1 MVQARAVVRAYTGR
15 RFSAWGIRM
24 RLRSALWMLFG
35 VAVFPLYAAS
45 SVPARV
51 AMSQPAVSADG
62 SQIAFVA
69 NGGIWTVASTGGK
82 AHLLVADDGGND
94 SRPLY
99 SPDGKQLAFQSDTGG
114 EGSGIYVLDL
124 ASGTLRRLTWADGS
138 NQLDAW
144 SRDSQ
149 WIYLSSS
156 RGNVGGMAGVYRVR
170 ASGGTPMPV
179 SLESYR
185 NESMAA
191 PSPDGA
197 TLALVGGGMGD
208 WQWWRHGRA
217 HIDEGAVW
225 LLRDDGSHQ
234 YRRLTPDDARAEW
247 PMWAPDGGTLY
258 YMSDRGGAE
267 NIWRVP
273 LVGGSETSVT
283 SFTDGR
289 VLWPSLAANGQL
301 LAFERNFGIWTLD
314 PASGHASPLTIE
326 LAGAIRGPLPKHEN
340 LTHGFGQIALS
351 PDGKK
356 LALIAHGE
364 VFATDAAKGGHA
376 RRITRTAAEEYDLA
390 WAPDSRRLVYGSERD
405 GHGQLYLYDFASGR
419 ETALATDT
427 GEDTAPQFSP
437 DGKQLAFLRNDREL
451 CVLDIA
457 SGKLRV
463 VARAPIDLPRPL
475 ASSQPFAWSP
485 DGKWIAYLSWG
496 QRMFRNVQAVSLADG
511 KKVVLSSL
519 ANTGADNVLW
529 SPDRRSLLFTTGQ
542 RTEEGHVAR
551 IDLLPR
557 TPEFREDRFQDL
569 FKAKPPGD
577 KKQDDSK
584 DLPDDKL
591 AKTPVRIDAD
601 GIRERLNLLPV
612 GLDVGA
618 AQISPDG
625 KTLLLTAE
633 VAGKQNLYSWSLD
646 PLAKEPPVAKQL
658 TSTPGDKQ
666 DAQFS
671 HDGKRVFYLDA
682 GKIQSLALDGKSKPE
697 ALDVDAALEVD
708 FDSEKQVVFG
718 QAWSWLRNTFHDPRM
733 HGVNWN
739 AVHTT
744 YAPLVATAATPAAL
758 YRLLNLMVGE
768 LDASH
773 SGARPAQ
780 KREPITG
787 WLGLGFDRAE
797 YEKDGHFRIDAV
809 LPLSPADV
817 AGGIKPGDYL
827 LAIDDEPL
835 DAGSNLAERL
845 AHRIGDKVE
854 LRLARNAGGTGA
866 HEVAVKPIDSHTL
879 ADLAYRAW
887 TASNRAYVL
896 KASGGR
902 LGYVHLRDM
911 SGESL
916 QDFYKDLDAQN
927 ATREGVVIDI
937 RNNFGGFVNAYA
949 LDVISRR
956 PYLNMT
962 FRGFDQAEP
971 ARSILG
977 QRALERPTV
986 LITNR
991 VTLSDGE
998 DFSEGYRA
1006 LGLGKIVGEPT
1017 AGWII
1022 YTSAGKLI
1030 DGGTVRL
1037 PFITITDNHGQ
1048 PMEGH
1053 PRPVDIPVSRPL
1065 GESFQHK
1072 DSDLDAAV
1080 RSLLSTTSET
1090 AKG

>member
-1 MVQARAVVRAYTGR
+1 
-15 RFSAWGIRM
+15 M
-24 RLRSALWMLFG
+24 RLRAVLWMLFALAALPLPAAAAAK
-35 VAVFPLYAAS
+35 VAL
-45 SVPARV
+45 
-51 AMSQPAVSADG
+51 SQPSVSPDG
-62 SQIAFVA
+62 SRIAFVA
-69 NGGIWTVASTGGK
+69 NGGIWSVASNGGQ
-82 AHLLVADDGGND
+82 AHLLVADDDGND
-94 SRPLY
+94 TRPLY
-99 SPDGKQLAFQSDTGG
+99 SPDGRQLAFQSDGGG

-124 ASGTLRRLTWADGS
+124 ASGVLRRLTWADGG

-144 SRDSQ
+144 SRDGQ
-149 WIYLSSS
+149 WIYLSSA
-156 RGNVGGMAGVYRVR
+156 RDNIGGMAGVYRVR
-170 ASGGTPMPV
+170 ATGGTPMPV

-197 TLALVGGGMGD
+197 ALALVGGGMGD
-208 WQWWRHGRA
+208 WQWWRHGRS

-225 LLRDDGSHQ
+225 LLRDDGSHA
-234 YRRLTPDDARAEW
+234 YRRLTADDARAEW

-258 YMSDRGGAE
+258 YMSDRSGAE

-273 LVGGSETSVT
+273 LAGGNETAVT
-283 SFTDGR
+283 AFTDGR
-289 VLWPSLAANGQL
+289 VLWPSLSANGKL
-301 LAFERNFGIWTLD
+301 LAFERDFGIWTLD
-314 PASGHASPLTIE
+314 PASGRSAPLAIE
-326 LAGAIRGPLPKHEN
+326 LAGAIRGPQPKHEK
-340 LTHGFGQIALS
+340 LGGDYSQIALS

-376 RRITRTAAEEYDLA
+376 RRLTRTAAAEYDLA
-390 WAPDSRRLVYGSERD
+390 WAPDSHRLVYGSERA
-405 GHGQLYLYDFASGR
+405 GHGQLYLYDFASGK
-419 ETALATDT
+419 ETALADAA
-427 GEDTAPQFSP
+427 GEDTAPRFSP

-457 SGKLRV
+457 SGKLRTLV
-463 VARAPIDLPRPL
+463 KARIDLPRPL
-475 ASSQPFAWSP
+475 DSSAPFAWSP
-485 DGKWIAYLSWG
+485 DGRWIAYLDWG
-496 QRMFRNVQAVSLADG
+496 SRMFRNVHAVTLADG
-511 KKVVLSSL
+511 RQIALSSL
-519 ANTGADNVLW
+519 ANTDADNVLW
-529 SPDRRSLLFTTGQ
+529 SPDGRSLLFTTGQ
-542 RTEEGHVAR
+542 RTEDGRVAQV
-551 IDLLPR
+551 DLLPR
-557 TPEFREDRFQDL
+557 TPVFREDRFQEL
-569 FKAKPPGD
+569 FKAKPADTG
-577 KKQDDSK
+577 KHAGKSDDSK
-584 DLPDDKL
+584 PA
-591 AKTPVRIDAD
+591 AKPVRIDAD
-601 GIRERLNLLPV
+601 GIRERLSLLPV
-612 GLDVGA
+612 GLNVGA

-633 VAGKQNLYSWSLD
+633 VAGKPNLYSWSLD

-671 HDGKRVFYLDA
+671 EDGKRVVYLDA

-697 ALDVDAALEVD
+697 AVAVDAELEVT
-708 FDSEKQVVFG
+708 FDAEKRVVFE
-718 QAWSWLRNTFHDPRM
+718 QAWHWLGKTFHDPAM
-733 HGVNWN
+733 HGVDWN
-739 AVHTT
+739 AVHAT
-744 YAPLVATAATPAAL
+744 YAPLVATATTPAAL
-758 YRLLNLMVGE
+758 YRLMNLMVGE

-773 SGARPAQ
+773 SGVRPPQQHAS
-780 KREPITG
+780 ITG
-787 WLGLGFDRAE
+787 RLGLRYDRAE
-797 YEKDGHFRIDAV
+797 YERHGRFRIDGV
-809 LPLSPADV
+809 MPLSPAAV
-817 AGGIKPGDYL
+817 AGGIRPGDYL
-827 LAIDDEPL
+827 LAIDGEPL
-835 DAGSNLAERL
+835 DASSNLAERL
-845 AHRIGDKVE
+845 AHRIGDKVS
-854 LRLARNAGGTGA
+854 LRIANNAGGA
-866 HEVAVKPIDSHTL
+866 HARDIAVKPIDSK
-879 ADLAYRAW
+879 DLSELVYRAW
-887 TASNRAYVL
+887 TADNRAYVA

-911 SGESL
+911 SYASL
-916 QDFYKDLDAQN
+916 QNFYKDLDAQN
-927 ATREGVVIDI
+927 ATRAGVVIDI

-949 LDVISRR
+949 LDVLSRR

-1037 PFITITDNHGQ
+1037 PFITITDHHGQ

-1053 PRPVDIPVSRPL
+1053 PRPVDIPVTRAL

-1072 DSDLDAAV
+1072 DSELDAAV
-1080 RSLLSTTSET
+1080 HSLLGTVGAAGKS
-1090 AKG
+1090 

>member
-1 MVQARAVVRAYTGR
+1 
-15 RFSAWGIRM
+15 M
-24 RLRSALWMLFG
+24 RLHSTLWMLF
-35 VAVFPLYAAS
+35 ALFALPLHAAT
-45 SVPARV
+45 PATARV
-51 AMSQPAVSADG
+51 AMSQPSVSPDG

-69 NGGIWTVASTGGK
+69 DGGIWTVASNGGD

-124 ASGTLRRLTWADGS
+124 ASGALRRLTWADGS

-156 RGNVGGMAGVYRVR
+156 RDNVGGMAGVYRVR

-191 PSPDGA
+191 PAPDGA
-197 TLALVGGGMGD
+197 SLALVGGGMGD
-208 WQWWRHGRA
+208 WQWWRHGRS

-234 YRRLTPDDARAEW
+234 YTRLTPDNARAEW
-247 PMWAPDGGTLY
+247 PMWAPDGRTLY
-258 YMSDRGGAE
+258 YMSDRSGSE

-273 LVGGSETSVT
+273 LGGGNQTALT

-289 VLWPSLAANGQL
+289 VLWPSMSASGNL
-301 LAFERNFGIWTLD
+301 LAFERDFGIWTVN
-314 PASGHASPLTIE
+314 PANGQATPLAIR
-326 LAGAIRGPLPKHEN
+326 LAGAIRGPLAKHEK
-340 LTHGFGQIALS
+340 LTGGFSQIALS

-364 VFATDAAKGGHA
+364 VFATDAAKGRHA
-376 RRITRTAAEEYDLA
+376 RRLTRTTAEEYDLA
-390 WAPDSRRLVYGSERD
+390 WAPDSRRLVYGSERG
-405 GHGQLYLYDFASGR
+405 GHGQLFMYDFADGK
-419 ETALATDT
+419 ETALASDA
-427 GEDTAPQFSP
+427 GEDTAPRFSP

-451 CVLDIA
+451 CVLDLA
-457 SGKLRV
+457 SGKLRTLV
-463 VARAPIDLPRPL
+463 KAPIDLPRPL
-475 ASSQPFAWSP
+475 DSSAPFAWSP
-485 DGKWIAYLSWG
+485 DGRWIAFLSWG
-496 QRMFRNVQAVSLADG
+496 PRMFRNVQAVSLADG
-511 KKVVLSSL
+511 KQVSLSSL
-519 ANTGADNVLW
+519 ANTDADNVLW

-542 RTEEGHVAR
+542 RTEEGRVAR
-551 IDLLPR
+551 VDLLPR

-569 FKAKPPGD
+569 FKAKTDAD
-577 KKQDDSK
+577 KKPKDDQAK
-584 DLPDDKL
+584 PDDKL
-591 AKTPVRIDAD
+591 ANTPVRIDTH
-601 GIRERLNLLPV
+601 GIRERLSLLPV

-618 AQISPDG
+618 AQVSPDG

-633 VAGKQNLYSWSLD
+633 VAGKPNLYSWSLD
-646 PLAKEPPVAKQL
+646 PLANEPPVARQL

-682 GKIQSLALDGKSKPE
+682 GSIKSLALDGNHDAKPL
-697 ALDVDAALEVD
+697 AVDAALEVD
-708 FDSEKQVVFG
+708 FDSEKRVVFE
-718 QAWSWLRNTFHDPRM
+718 QAWHWLRSTFHDPAM
-733 HGVNWN
+733 HGVDWN
-739 AVHTT
+739 QVHAT

-773 SGARPAQ
+773 SGVRPPQ
-780 KREPITG
+780 HRTPITG
-787 WLGLGFDRAE
+787 RLGLTFDRAE
-797 YEKDGHFRIDAV
+797 YEQHGRFRIDAV

-817 AGGIKPGDYL
+817 TGDIKRGDYL
-827 LAIDDEPL
+827 LAIDGEPL
-835 DAGSNLAERL
+835 DAHSNLAQRL
-845 AHRIGDKVE
+845 AHRIGDKVS
-854 LRLARNAGGTGA
+854 LRIADNVNGA
-866 HEVAVKPIDSHTL
+866 HARDIAVKPIDSRDL
-879 ADLAYRAW
+879 SELAYRDW
-887 TASNRAYVL
+887 TAVNRAYVL

-911 SGESL
+911 SFGSL
-916 QDFYKDLDAQN
+916 QNFYKDLDAQN
-927 ATREGVVIDI
+927 ATRDGVVIDI

-949 LDVISRR
+949 LDVLSRR

-1053 PRPVDIPVSRPL
+1053 PRPVDIPVSRTL
-1065 GESFQHK
+1065 GESYRNK
-1072 DSDLDAAV
+1072 DSELDAAV
-1080 RSLLSTTSET
+1080 HSLLTTAGGSG
-1090 AKG
+1090 KS

>member
-1 MVQARAVVRAYTGR
+1 
-15 RFSAWGIRM
+15 M
-24 RLRSALWMLFG
+24 RLRSILWMLFG
-35 VAVFPLYAAS
+35 LAALPLHAA
-45 SVPARV
+45 PAAPRV
-51 AMSQPAVSADG
+51 ALSQPSVSPNG
-62 SQIAFVA
+62 SEIAFVA
-69 NGGIWTVASTGGK
+69 DGGIWSVASTGGK
-82 AHLLVADDGGND
+82 AHLLIADDGAD

-114 EGSGIYVLDL
+114 EGSGIYLLDL
-124 ASGTLRRLTWADGS
+124 SSGVLRRLTWADGS

-156 RGNVGGMAGVYRVR
+156 RDNVGGMVAVYRVR

-191 PSPDGA
+191 PSPDGKQ
-197 TLALVGGGMGD
+197 LALVGGGMGD

-217 HIDEGAVW
+217 HIDEGAIW
-225 LLRDDGSHQ
+225 LLRNDGSHQ
-234 YRRLTPDDARAEW
+234 YTRLTPDNARAEW
-247 PMWAPDGGTLY
+247 PMWAPDGTALY
-258 YMSDRGGAE
+258 YMSDRSGTE
-267 NIWRVP
+267 NIWRAALADGKDAAATV
-273 LVGGSETSVT
+273 
-283 SFTDGR
+283 FTDGR
-289 VLWPSLAANGQL
+289 VLWPSLSANGKL
-301 LAFERNFGIWTLD
+301 LAFERDFGIWTLD
-314 PASGHASPLTIE
+314 PVSGKAAALPIE
-326 LAGAIRGPLPKHEN
+326 LAGAIRGPLATQEN
-340 LTHGFGQIALS
+340 LSHGFSQIALS

-376 RRITRTAAEEYDLA
+376 QRITHTAAAEYDLT

-405 GHGQLYLYDFASGR
+405 GHGQLYLYDFVNGK
-419 ETALATDT
+419 ETALAKDT
-427 GEDTAPQFSP
+427 GEDTAPYFSP
-437 DGKQLAFLRNDREL
+437 DGKQLAFLHNDREL
-451 CVLDIA
+451 RVLDIA
-457 SGKLRV
+457 SGKLRTLV
-463 VARAPIDLPRPL
+463 KAPIDLPRPI

-485 DGKWIAYLSWG
+485 DGRWIAYLSWG
-496 QRMFRNVQAVSLADG
+496 QRMFRNVQAVNLADG
-511 KKVVLSSL
+511 KSLGLSSL
-519 ANTGADNVLW
+519 ANTDADNVLW
-529 SPDRRSLLFTTGQ
+529 SPDRSSLLFTTGQ
-542 RTEEGHVAR
+542 RTEEGRLAQV
-551 IDLLPR
+551 DLLPR
-557 TPEFREDRFQDL
+557 TPVFREDRFQDL
-569 FKAKPPGD
+569 FKSKPAGDDKHADDPAK
-577 KKQDDSK
+577 
-584 DLPDDKL
+584 PDDKQ
-591 AKTPVRIDAD
+591 AKTPVRIDAN
-601 GIRERLNLLPV
+601 GIRERLSLLPI

-633 VAGKQNLYSWSLD
+633 VAGKPNLYSWSLD
-646 PLAKEPPVAKQL
+646 PLADEPPVAKQL

-671 HDGKRVFYLDA
+671 SDGKRVFYLDA
-682 GKIQSLALDGKSKPE
+682 GKIQSLALEGSDKPKTL
-697 ALDVDAALEVD
+697 AVDASLEVN
-708 FDSEKQVVFG
+708 FDSEKRVVFE
-718 QAWSWLRNTFHDPRM
+718 QAWSWLRNTFHDSKM
-733 HGVNWN
+733 HGVDWN
-739 AVHTT
+739 QVHAT

-768 LDASH
+768 LNASH
-773 SGARPAQ
+773 SGVRPPQHRA
-780 KREPITG
+780 PITG
-787 WLGLGFDRAE
+787 RLGLTFDRSE
-797 YEKDGHFRIDAV
+797 YEQHGRFRIDDV
-809 LPLSPADV
+809 LPLSPANVSGD
-817 AGGIKPGDYL
+817 IKPGDYL
-827 LAIDDEPL
+827 LAIDGAPL
-835 DAGSNLAERL
+835 TANSNLAERL
-845 AHRIGDKVE
+845 AHRIGDKVS
-854 LRLARNAGGTGA
+854 LRIASNASGA
-866 HEVAVKPIDSHTL
+866 NASDVAVKPIDSKDL
-879 ADLAYRAW
+879 SELAYGAW
-887 TASNRAYVL
+887 TATNRAYVL

-911 SGESL
+911 SFGSL

-949 LDVISRR
+949 LDVLSRR

-1065 GESFQHK
+1065 GESYQHK

-1080 RSLLSTTSET
+1080 RSLLST

>member
-1 MVQARAVVRAYTGR
+1 
-15 RFSAWGIRM
+15 M
-24 RLRSALWMLFG
+24 RLRSVFWMLFG
-35 VAVFPLYAAS
+35 LIALPLHATAPAVAK
-45 SVPARV
+45 V
-51 AMSQPAVSADG
+51 AMSQPSVSPDG

-69 NGGIWTVASTGGK
+69 NGGIWTVASSGGN
-82 AHLLVADDGGND
+82 AHLLVADDDGAD

-99 SPDGKQLAFQSDTGG
+99 SPDGRQLAFQSDTGG
-114 EGSGIYVLDL
+114 EGSGIYLLDL
-124 ASGTLRRLTWADGS
+124 SNGTLRRLTWADGS

-156 RGNVGGMAGVYRVR
+156 RDNIGGMAGVYRVR

-191 PSPDGA
+191 PSPDGSS
-197 TLALVGGGMGD
+197 LALVGGGMGD
-208 WQWWRHGRA
+208 WQWWRHGHA

-225 LLRDDGSHQ
+225 LLRDDGSHR
-234 YRRLTPDDARAEW
+234 YARLTPDDARAEW
-247 PMWAPDGGTLY
+247 PMWAPGGGTLY
-258 YMSDRGGAE
+258 YMSDRSGAE

-273 LVGGSETSVT
+273 VGGGSEAAVT
-283 SFTDGR
+283 HFTDGR
-289 VLWPSLAANGQL
+289 VLWPTLSADGRL
-301 LAFERNFGIWTLD
+301 LAFERDFGIWTLD
-314 PASGHASPLTIE
+314 PANGQTRPLAIE
-326 LAGAIRGPLPKHEN
+326 LSGAIRGPQGKYEN
-340 LTHGFGQIALS
+340 LTRGFSQIALS

-364 VFATDAAKGGHA
+364 VFATDAEKGGHA
-376 RRITRTAAEEYDLA
+376 RRITHTAAAEYDLA

-405 GHGQLYLYDFASGR
+405 GHGQLYLYDFASDKER
-419 ETALATDT
+419 ALTNDA

-451 CVLDIA
+451 CVLDVA

-463 VARAPIDLPRPL
+463 VTKAPIDLPRPL
-475 ASSQPFAWSP
+475 DSSQPFAWSP
-485 DGKWIAYLSWG
+485 DGRWIAYLSWG
-496 QRMFRNVQAVSLADG
+496 PRMFRNVQAISLADG
-511 KKVVLSSL
+511 RQVSLSSL

-529 SPDRRSLLFTTGQ
+529 SPDRRSLFFTTGQ
-542 RTEEGHVAR
+542 RTEEGQVAR
-551 IDLLPR
+551 VDLLPR
-557 TPEFREDRFQDL
+557 TPVFREDRFQDL
-569 FKAKPPGD
+569 FKPKAAG
-577 KKQDDSK
+577 DSK
-584 DLPDDKL
+584 HGDGKAEPDDAL
-591 AKTPVRIDAD
+591 AKTPVRIDAN
-601 GIRERLNLLPV
+601 GIRERLSLLPV

-646 PLAKEPPVAKQL
+646 PLAKEPPVATQL
-658 TSTPGDKQ
+658 TSTPGEKE

-671 HDGKRVFYLDA
+671 HDGKHVFYLDA
-682 GKIQSLALDGKSKPE
+682 GKIQSLALGGKNKPE
-697 ALDVDAALEVD
+697 ALAVDAALEVN
-708 FDSEKQVVFG
+708 FDSEKRVVFE
-718 QAWSWLRNTFHDPRM
+718 QAWSWLRNTFHDPGM
-733 HGVNWN
+733 HGVNWDQ
-739 AVHTT
+739 VHAT

-758 YRLLNLMVGE
+758 YRLLNMMVGE

-773 SGARPAQ
+773 SGAREPQ
-780 KREPITG
+780 HREPITG
-787 WLGLGFDRAE
+787 RLGLMFDRAAFE
-797 YEKDGHFRIDAV
+797 QHGRFRIDDV

-817 AGGIKPGDYL
+817 AGGIKSGDYL
-827 LAIDDEPL
+827 LAIDGEPL
-835 DAGSNLAERL
+835 EAGSNLAERL
-845 AHRIGDKVE
+845 AHRIGEKVT
-854 LRLARNAGGTGA
+854 LRIADDAGGA
-866 HEVAVKPIDSHTL
+866 HAHDVAVKPIDSHAL

-887 TASNRAYVL
+887 TAANRAYVL
-896 KASGGR
+896 KASDGR

-927 ATREGVVIDI
+927 ATRDGVVIDI
-937 RNNFGGFVNAYA
+937 RNNYGGFVNAYA
-949 LDVISRR
+949 LDVLARR

-962 FRGFDQAEP
+962 FRGFAQSEP

-1022 YTSAGKLI
+1022 YTSAGRLI

-1080 RSLLSTTSET
+1080 QSLLTTTGS
-1090 AKG
+1090 GRS

>member
-1 MVQARAVVRAYTGR
+1 
-15 RFSAWGIRM
+15 
-24 RLRSALWMLFG
+24 MLFG
-35 VAVFPLYAAS
+35 LVALPLQATAS
-45 SVPARV
+45 TKV
-51 AMSQPAVSADG
+51 AMSQPSVSPDG
-62 SQIAFVA
+62 GQIAFVA
-69 NGGIWTVASTGGK
+69 NGGIWTVASGGGN
-82 AHLLVADDGGND
+82 AHLLVADDGGAD

-114 EGSGIYVLDL
+114 EGSGIYLLDL
-124 ASGTLRRLTWADGS
+124 ASGTLRRLTWADGN

-156 RGNVGGMAGVYRVR
+156 RDNVGGMAGVYRVR

-179 SLESYR
+179 SMESYR

-191 PSPDGA
+191 PAPDGA
-197 TLALVGGGMGD
+197 SLALVGGGMGD
-208 WQWWRHGRA
+208 WQWWRHGHS
-217 HIDEGAVW
+217 HIDQGAIW

-234 YRRLTPDDARAEW
+234 YTRLTPDDARTEW
-247 PMWAPDGGTLY
+247 PMWAPDGRALF
-258 YMSDRGGAE
+258 YMSDRSGAE
-267 NIWRVP
+267 NIWRMP
-273 LVGGSETSVT
+273 LGGGSEAAVT
-283 SFTDGR
+283 RFTDGR
-289 VLWPSLAANGQL
+289 VLWPSLSANGRV
-301 LAFERNFGIWTLD
+301 LAFERDFGIWTLD
-314 PASGHASPLTIE
+314 PASGQTTPLAIE
-326 LAGAIRGPLPKHEN
+326 LSGAISGPQAKYEN
-340 LTHGFGQIALS
+340 LSHGFSQIALS

-364 VFATDAAKGGHA
+364 VFATDADKGGHA
-376 RRITRTAAEEYDLA
+376 RRLTRTAAAEYDLA

-405 GHGQLYLYDFASGR
+405 GHGQLYLYDFASGK
-419 ETALATDT
+419 ETALASDD
-427 GEDTAPQFSP
+427 GEDTAPRFSP

-451 CVLDIA
+451 CVLDLA
-457 SGKLRV
+457 NGKLRV
-463 VARAPIDLPRPL
+463 LAKAPIDLPRPL
-475 ASSQPFAWSP
+475 DSSQPFAWSP
-485 DGKWIAYLSWG
+485 DGRWIAYLSWG
-496 QRMFRNVQAVSLADG
+496 PRMFRNVQAVSLADG
-511 KKVVLSSL
+511 RQVALSSL

-529 SPDRRSLLFTTGQ
+529 SPDRRSLFFTTGQ
-542 RTEEGHVAR
+542 RTEEGQVAQV
-551 IDLLPR
+551 DLLPR
-557 TPEFREDRFQDL
+557 TPVFREDRFQDL
-569 FKAKPPGD
+569 FKAKPAGD
-577 KKQDDSK
+577 KQHDDGK
-584 DLPDDKL
+584 AAPDDQP
-591 AKTPVRIDAD
+591 AKGPVRIAAD
-601 GIRERLNLLPV
+601 GIRERLSLLPV

-646 PLAKEPPVAKQL
+646 PLAKEPPVATQL
-658 TSTPGDKQ
+658 TSTPGDKE

-682 GKIQSLALDGKSKPE
+682 GKIQSLALDGKNKPE
-697 ALDVDAALEVD
+697 TLAVDAALEVD
-708 FDSEKQVVFG
+708 FDSEKRVVFE
-718 QAWSWLRNTFHDPRM
+718 QAWSWLRNTFHDPAM

-739 AVHTT
+739 QVHVT
-744 YAPLVATAATPAAL
+744 YAPLVATATTPAAL

-773 SGARPAQ
+773 SGARPPQ
-780 KREPITG
+780 HREPITG
-787 WLGLGFDRAE
+787 WLGLTFDRAA
-797 YEKDGHFRIDAV
+797 YEQHGHFRIDDV

-827 LAIDDEPL
+827 LAIDGEPL
-835 DAGSNLAERL
+835 AANSNLAERL
-845 AHRIGDKVE
+845 AHRIGDKVS
-854 LRLARNAGGTGA
+854 LRIADDAGGA
-866 HEVAVKPIDSHTL
+866 HPHDVAVKPVDSHAL

-887 TASNRAYVL
+887 TVANRAYVL
-896 KASGGR
+896 KASNGR

-911 SGESL
+911 SSASL

-927 ATREGVVIDI
+927 ATRDGVVIDI

-949 LDVISRR
+949 LDVLSRR

-962 FRGFDQAEP
+962 FRGFDKSEP

-1065 GESFQHK
+1065 GESFQHR

-1080 RSLLSTTSET
+1080 HSLLSTLGG
-1090 AKG
+1090 AN

>member
-1 MVQARAVVRAYTGR
+1 
-15 RFSAWGIRM
+15 M
-24 RLRSALWMLFG
+24 RLHSMLWMLVG
-35 VAVFPLYAAS
+35 LVALPLHAAA
-45 SVPARV
+45 PAAAKV
-51 AMSQPAVSADG
+51 AMSQPSVAPDG
-62 SQIAFVA
+62 GQIAFVA
-69 NGGIWTVASTGGK
+69 NGGIWTVASRGGN
-82 AHLLVADDGGND
+82 AHLLVADDGGDD

-114 EGSGIYVLDL
+114 EGSGIYLLDL
-124 ASGTLRRLTWADGS
+124 ASGVLRRLTWADGS
-138 NQLDAW
+138 NQLNAW

-156 RGNVGGMAGVYRVR
+156 RDNVGGMAGIYRVR
-170 ASGGTPMPV
+170 VSGGTPMPV

-191 PSPDGA
+191 PSPDG
-197 TLALVGGGMGD
+197 TSLALVGGGMGD

-234 YRRLTPDDARAEW
+234 YTRLTPDDARAEW
-247 PMWAPDGGTLY
+247 PMWAPDGRTLY
-258 YMSDRGGAE
+258 YMSDRSGAE

-273 LVGGSETSVT
+273 LGGGSEAAVS

-289 VLWPSLAANGQL
+289 VLWPSLSANGSL
-301 LAFERNFGIWTLD
+301 LAFERDFGIWTLD
-314 PASGHASPLTIE
+314 PASGKATPLVIK
-326 LAGAIRGPLPKHEN
+326 LAGAIRGPLAKHEN
-340 LTHGFGQIALS
+340 LTHGFSQIALS

-364 VFATDAAKGGHA
+364 VFATDATKGGHA
-376 RRITRTAAEEYDLA
+376 RRLTRTAAEEYDLA
-390 WAPDSRRLVYGSERD
+390 WAPDSRRLVYGSERG
-405 GHGQLYLYDFASGR
+405 GHGQLYLYDFADGK
-419 ETALATDT
+419 ETALASDA

-451 CVLDIA
+451 CVLDLA
-457 SGKLRV
+457 SGRLRTLV
-463 VARAPIDLPRPL
+463 KAPIDLPRPL
-475 ASSQPFAWSP
+475 DSSQPFAWSP
-485 DGKWIAYLSWG
+485 DGRWIAYLSWG
-496 QRMFRNVQAVSLADG
+496 ERMFRNVQAVSLADG
-511 KKVVLSSL
+511 KQVVLSSL
-519 ANTGADNVLW
+519 ANTDADNVLW
-529 SPDRRSLLFTTGQ
+529 NPDRRSLLFTTGQ
-542 RTEEGHVAR
+542 RTEEGRVAR
-551 IDLLPR
+551 VDLLPR
-557 TPEFREDRFQDL
+557 TPVFREDRFQDL
-569 FKAKPPGD
+569 FKAKADTD
-577 KKQDDSK
+577 KKQAK
-584 DLPDDKL
+584 DTTKPDDKL
-591 AKTPVRIDAD
+591 ASTPVRIDVH
-601 GIRERLNLLPV
+601 GIRERLSLLPV

-618 AQISPDG
+618 AQVSPDG

-646 PLAKEPPVAKQL
+646 PLAKEPPVATQL
-658 TSTPGDKQ
+658 TSTPGEKQ

-671 HDGKRVFYLDA
+671 GDGKRVFYLDA
-682 GKIQSLALDGKSKPE
+682 GKIQSLALGGKDKPE

-708 FDSEKQVVFG
+708 FDSEKRVVFE
-718 QAWSWLRNTFHDPRM
+718 QAWSWLRNTFHDPAM
-733 HGVNWN
+733 HEVNWN
-739 AVHTT
+739 QVHAT

-773 SGARPAQ
+773 SGVRPPQ

-787 WLGLGFDRAE
+787 RLGLAFDRAE
-797 YEKDGHFRIDAV
+797 YEQHGRFRIDAL

-835 DAGSNLAERL
+835 EAGSNLAERL
-845 AHRIGDKVE
+845 AHRIGDKVS
-854 LRLARNAGGTGA
+854 LRIADSAAGARARDI
-866 HEVAVKPIDSHTL
+866 AVKPIDSNDL
-879 ADLAYRAW
+879 SELAYRHW
-887 TASNRAYVL
+887 TVVNRAYVL

-911 SGESL
+911 SFGSL

-927 ATREGVVIDI
+927 ATRDGVVIDI

-949 LDVISRR
+949 LDVLSRR

-962 FRGFDQAEP
+962 FRGFDKSEP

-1006 LGLGKIVGEPT
+1006 LALGKIVGEPT

-1053 PRPVDIPVSRPL
+1053 PRPVDIPVTRAL

-1072 DSDLDAAV
+1072 DSELDAAV
-1080 RSLLSTTSET
+1080 HSLLGTAGTSG
-1090 AKG
+1090 KG

>member
-1 MVQARAVVRAYTGR
+1 
-15 RFSAWGIRM
+15 M
-24 RLRSALWMLFG
+24 RLRSVLWMLFG
-35 VAVFPLYAAS
+35 LVALPLQATAS
-45 SVPARV
+45 TNV
-51 AMSQPAVSADG
+51 AMSQPSVSPDG
-62 SQIAFVA
+62 GQIAFVA
-69 NGGIWTVASTGGK
+69 NGGIWTVASNGGK
-82 AHLLVADDGGND
+82 ARLLVADDGGAD

-99 SPDGKQLAFQSDTGG
+99 SPDGRQLAFQSDTGG
-114 EGSGIYVLDL
+114 EGSGIYLLDL
-124 ASGTLRRLTWADGS
+124 ASGSLRRLTWADGN

-156 RGNVGGMAGVYRVR
+156 RDNVGGMAGVYRVR

-179 SLESYR
+179 SMESYR
-185 NESMAA
+185 NEAMAA
-191 PSPDGA
+191 PAPDGA
-197 TLALVGGGMGD
+197 SLALVGGGMGD
-208 WQWWRHGRA
+208 WQWWRHGHS

-234 YRRLTPDDARAEW
+234 YTRITPEDARTEW
-247 PMWAPDGGTLY
+247 PMWAPDGRALF
-258 YMSDRGGAE
+258 YMSDRNGAE

-273 LVGGSETSVT
+273 LGGGSEAAVT
-283 SFTDGR
+283 RFTDGR
-289 VLWPSLAANGQL
+289 VLWPSLAANGRL
-301 LAFERNFGIWTLD
+301 LAFERDFGIWTLD
-314 PASGHASPLTIE
+314 PASGQATPLAIE
-326 LAGAIRGPLPKHEN
+326 LSGAIRGPQAKYEN
-340 LTHGFGQIALS
+340 LSHGFSQIALS

-356 LALIAHGE
+356 LTLIAHGE

-376 RRITRTAAEEYDLA
+376 RRLTRTAAAEYDLA

-405 GHGQLYLYDFASGR
+405 GHGHLYLYDFASGK
-419 ETALATDT
+419 ESALAAGDA
-427 GEDTAPQFSP
+427 GEDTAPRFSP

-451 CVLDIA
+451 CVLDLA

-463 VARAPIDLPRPL
+463 LAKAPIDLPRPL
-475 ASSQPFAWSP
+475 DSSQPFAWSP
-485 DGKWIAYLSWG
+485 DGRWIAYLGWG
-496 QRMFRNVQAVSLADG
+496 PRMFRNAQAVSLADG
-511 KKVVLSSL
+511 RQVALSSL

-529 SPDRRSLLFTTGQ
+529 SPDRRSLFFTTGQ
-542 RTEEGHVAR
+542 RTEEGR
-551 IDLLPR
+551 IAQVDLLPR
-557 TPEFREDRFQDL
+557 TPVFREDRFQDL
-569 FKAKPPGD
+569 FKPKPAGD
-577 KKQDDSK
+577 KKPADEADGEA
-584 DLPDDKL
+584 
-591 AKTPVRIDAD
+591 AKTPVRIDAN
-601 GIRERLNLLPV
+601 GIRERLSLLPV

-646 PLAKEPPVAKQL
+646 PLAKEPPVATQL
-658 TSTPGDKQ
+658 TSTPGEKE

-682 GKIQSLALDGKSKPE
+682 GKIQSLALDGKNKPE
-697 ALDVDAALEVD
+697 ALAVDAALEVD
-708 FDSEKQVVFG
+708 FDSEKRVVFE
-718 QAWSWLRNTFHDPRM
+718 QAWSWLRNTFHDPAM
-733 HGVNWN
+733 HGANWN
-739 AVHTT
+739 QVHAT

-773 SGARPAQ
+773 SGARPPQ
-780 KREPITG
+780 HREPITG
-787 WLGLGFDRAE
+787 QLGLTFDRAA
-797 YEKDGHFRIDAV
+797 YEQHGRFRIDDV

-817 AGGIKPGDYL
+817 AGGIKRGDYL
-827 LAIDDEPL
+827 LAIDGEPL

-845 AHRIGDKVE
+845 AHRIGEKVS
-854 LRLARNAGGTGA
+854 LRIADDAGGA
-866 HEVAVKPIDSHTL
+866 HAHDVAVKPVDSHAL
-879 ADLAYRAW
+879 ADPAYRAW
-887 TASNRAYVL
+887 TATNRAYVL

-911 SGESL
+911 SSESL

-927 ATREGVVIDI
+927 ATRDGVVIDI

-949 LDVISRR
+949 LDVLSRR

-962 FRGFDQAEP
+962 FRGFDKSEP

-1080 RSLLSTTSET
+1080 HSLLGT
-1090 AKG
+1090 AGDSGNG

>member
-1 MVQARAVVRAYTGR
+1 
-15 RFSAWGIRM
+15 M
-24 RLRSALWMLFG
+24 RLRSVLWMLFG
-35 VAVFPLYAAS
+35 AVALPLHAAAPT
-45 SVPARV
+45 VAKV
-51 AMSQPAVSADG
+51 AMSQPSVSPDG
-62 SQIAFVA
+62 GQIAFVA
-69 NGGIWTVASTGGK
+69 NGGIWTVASGGGS
-82 AHLLVADDGGND
+82 AHLLVADDGGAD

-99 SPDGKQLAFQSDTGG
+99 SPDGRQLAFQSDTGG
-114 EGSGIYVLDL
+114 EGSGIYLLDL
-124 ASGTLRRLTWADGS
+124 SSGTLRRLTWADGS
-138 NQLDAW
+138 NQLEAW

-149 WIYLSSS
+149 WVYLSSS
-156 RGNVGGMAGVYRVR
+156 RDNIGGMAGVYRVP

-191 PSPDGA
+191 PSPDGSS
-197 TLALVGGGMGD
+197 LALVGGGMGD
-208 WQWWRHGRA
+208 WQWWRHGHA

-225 LLRDDGSHQ
+225 LLRNDGSHH
-234 YRRLTPDDARAEW
+234 YTRLTPDDARAEW
-247 PMWAPDGGTLY
+247 PMWAPGGNTLY
-258 YMSDRGGAE
+258 YMSDRSGAE

-273 LVGGSETSVT
+273 VAGGGEMAVT
-283 SFTDGR
+283 HFTDGR
-289 VLWPSLAANGQL
+289 VLWPSLSADGRL
-301 LAFERNFGIWTLD
+301 LAFERDFGIWTLD
-314 PASGHASPLTIE
+314 PASGQAGPLAIE
-326 LAGAIRGPLPKHEN
+326 LSGAIRGPQAKYEN
-340 LTHGFGQIALS
+340 LTHGFSQIALS

-364 VFATDAAKGGHA
+364 VFATDADKGGHA

-405 GHGQLYLYDFASGR
+405 GHGQLYLYDFASSK
-419 ETALATDT
+419 ETALARDD

-451 CVLDIA
+451 CVLDLA

-463 VARAPIDLPRPL
+463 VAKAPIDLPRPL
-475 ASSQPFAWSP
+475 DSSQPFSWSP
-485 DGKWIAYLSWG
+485 DGRWIAYLSWG
-496 QRMFRNVQAVSLADG
+496 PRMFRNVQAVSLADG
-511 KKVVLSSL
+511 RQVSLSSL

-529 SPDRRSLLFTTGQ
+529 SPDRRSLFFTTGQ
-542 RTEEGHVAR
+542 RTEEGQVAR

-557 TPEFREDRFQDL
+557 TPVFSEDRFQDL
-569 FKAKPPGD
+569 FKPKPAGD
-577 KKQDDSK
+577 KKHDDGQGQ
-584 DLPDDKL
+584 PDEKL

-601 GIRERLNLLPV
+601 GIRERLSLLPV

-646 PLAKEPPVAKQL
+646 PLAKEPPVATQL
-658 TSTPGDKQ
+658 TSTPGEKD

-671 HDGKRVFYLDA
+671 RDGKRVFYLDA

-697 ALDVDAALEVD
+697 ALAVDAALEVD
-708 FDSEKQVVFG
+708 FDSEKRVVFE
-718 QAWSWLRNTFHDPRM
+718 QAWSWLRNTFHDPKM
-733 HGVNWN
+733 HGVDWN
-739 AVHTT
+739 QVHAT

-758 YRLLNLMVGE
+758 YRLLDMMVGE

-773 SGARPAQ
+773 SGARAPQHSAS
-780 KREPITG
+780 ITG
-787 WLGLGFDRAE
+787 RLGLTFDRAA
-797 YEKDGHFRIDAV
+797 YEQHGRFRIDGV

-817 AGGIKPGDYL
+817 AGGIKSGDYL
-827 LAIDDEPL
+827 LAIDGEPL
-835 DAGSNLAERL
+835 DATSNLAERL
-845 AHRIGDKVE
+845 AHRIGDKVT
-854 LRLARNAGGTGA
+854 LRIADDASGA
-866 HEVAVKPIDSHTL
+866 HVHDVAVKPIDSHAL

-887 TASNRAYVL
+887 TATNRAYVL
-896 KASGGR
+896 KASNGR

-927 ATREGVVIDI
+927 ATRDGVVIDI
-937 RNNFGGFVNAYA
+937 RNNYGGFVNAYA
-949 LDVISRR
+949 LDVLARR

-962 FRGFDQAEP
+962 FRGFDQSEP

-1022 YTSAGKLI
+1022 YTSAGRLI

-1053 PRPVDIPVSRPL
+1053 PRPVDIPVTRPL

-1080 RSLLSTTSET
+1080 HSLLATTTGS
-1090 AKG
+1090 GGR